1 MKISDITDETI
12 KAHCGITE
20 APNGLLEVYKSAAI
34 AEICGFT
41 GLTTEELDAL
51 DDVAYAFLAIVCEM
65 FTTREMTVEIDKLN
79 PMAMQ
84 ILSAHRRNFL

>member
-41 GLTTEELDAL
+41 GLTTEELDEYGTPIEVNVNANVSCEL
-51 DDVAYAFLAIVCEM
+51 DGDKIGETSYRYNQRQMAY
-65 FTTREMTVEIDKLN
+65 TN
-79 PMAMQ
+79 GY
-84 ILSAHRRNFL
+84 